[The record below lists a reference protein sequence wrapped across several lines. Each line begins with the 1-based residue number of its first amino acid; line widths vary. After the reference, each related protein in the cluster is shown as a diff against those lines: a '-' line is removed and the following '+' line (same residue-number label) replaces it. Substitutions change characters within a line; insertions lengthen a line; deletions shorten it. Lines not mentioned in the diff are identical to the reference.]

1 MPGMPPRKI
10 DHIFQCL
17 SVFLTS
23 CPLSLLKKTS
33 HLVCLPGKQASSF
46 QKKASASDQ
55 PTGSVLLLTTIVSL
69 IEFSFWIIAFRL
81 SKHLLTAYTGS
92 VALVTLLLKVP
103 RNSGQQTWHHG
114 TIINAKENSLIST
127 LGIWPDLFSAVV
139 TDVLSYQ
146 PAIEEFVQING

>member
-17 SVFLTS
+17 SVFLTF
-23 CPLSLLKKTS
+23 CPLSLLEKTS

-69 IEFSFWIIAFRL
+69 IEFVRVLIMSALLTMPLMCWRVHAAPRQFPLTPNYLLREPLARSLLITHGYTEGAHSDGGRGRL
-81 SKHLLTAYTGS
+81 SGPPIRLAPP
-92 VALVTLLLKVP
+92 ALHA
-103 RNSGQQTWHHG
+103 R
-114 TIINAKENSLIST
+114 AR
-127 LGIWPDLFSAVV
+127 
-139 TDVLSYQ
+139 
-146 PAIEEFVQING
+146 PAM